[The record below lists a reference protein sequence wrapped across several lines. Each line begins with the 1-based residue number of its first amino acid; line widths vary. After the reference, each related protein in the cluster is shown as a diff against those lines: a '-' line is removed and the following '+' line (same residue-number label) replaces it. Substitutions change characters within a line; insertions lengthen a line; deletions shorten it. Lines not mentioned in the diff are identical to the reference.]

1 MDIFPNFIKNTMMK
15 STANNENILS
25 KYQKS
30 FNNDIAVVATS
41 KKGLGAQAVF
51 DFISISQFSFPFIEK
66 LLNKTMKTFTA
77 YKKNQTALDPVVSEK
92 LLKIFSLYDKGNAVF
107 GNIVEFNKWL
117 AAPAF
122 GLGQSVPRDLLDTI
136 TGIELVSEELT
147 RIEYGD
153 LA

>member
-1 MDIFPNFIKNTMMK
+1 MTLEKKNG
-15 STANNENILS
+15 NILS

-30 FNNDIAVVATS
+30 FNNDIAVVANS
-41 KKGLGAQAVF
+41 KKGLRAEAVF
-51 DFISISQFSFPFIEK
+51 DFISLSDFSFPFIEK
-66 LLNKTMKTFTA
+66 VLNKTMKTFTS

-92 LLKIFSLYDKGNAVF
+92 LLKIFSLYDKGDKIF
-107 GNIVEFNKWL
+107 GSVGEFNQWL
-117 AAPAF
+117 ATPSF
-122 GLGQSVPRDLLDTI
+122 GLGKFVPRDLLDTI

>member
-1 MDIFPNFIKNTMMK
+1 MTLEKKNG
-15 STANNENILS
+15 NILS

-30 FNNDIAVVATS
+30 FNNDIALVANS
-41 KKGLGAQAVF
+41 KKGLRAEAVF
-51 DFISISQFSFPFIEK
+51 DFISLSDFSSPFIEK
-66 LLNKTMKTFTA
+66 VLNKTMKTFTS

-92 LLKIFSLYDKGNAVF
+92 LLKIFSLYDKGNKIF
-107 GNIVEFNKWL
+107 GNVEEFNQWL
-117 AAPAF
+117 ATPSF
-122 GLGQSVPRDLLDTI
+122 GLGKFVPRDLLDTI